1 MAERSRLGRR
11 ILGGLALALALG
23 ACQSRPPKPPDMPAV
38 RAFASEV
45 VRQTL
50 LAGHLDAIYRDS
62 GANGMVI
69 VVVDEAAH
77 GTITGYGHVGPG
89 VGPPPDDRT
98 LFRLQSV
105 SKLFDSDLLSALVAD
120 GRMRLEDPLQRY
132 APPGRT
138 VPAPPGAPPI
148 TLLSLA
154 THTSGL
160 PREAIKPQKSAD
172 AAITARWIWLAHQ
185 TDLPPAGTEAS
196 YSNIGFDLLGD
207 AISVAAKAPYAAA
220 LQATVTGPLGM
231 TDTTPNPSPEQC
243 ARMMS
248 PDPSRAPYPCKDQ
261 SWEAA
266 SGGLYSTGSDMTRWL
281 RAQLA
286 PGAEA
291 DRRRISQ
298 ATYVQRAP
306 LKKAY
311 GLDHAGPANAI
322 GLAWI
327 ELLADNE
334 HPRVLEKT
342 GGGDGFLTYVV
353 IDPADHVGVF
363 LAFDN
368 LSDRRLP
375 VMAREANALVGYL
388 ARSAT
393 PPPAPATTPANQ

>member
-1 MAERSRLGRR
+1 MVQGRLAAR
-11 ILGGLALALALG
+11 ILGGLALATVLA
-23 ACQSRPPKPPDMPAV
+23 ACQPPPPKPQDMAAARSV
-38 RAFASEV
+38 ASEV

-50 LAGHLDAIYRDS
+50 LGDQLDAIYRDS

-69 VVVDEAAH
+69 VVIDEAAH
-77 GTITGYGHVGPG
+77 GTIAGFGHAGPG
-89 VGPPPDDRT
+89 VGPPPDGRT
-98 LFRLQSV
+98 VFRLQSV
-105 SKLFDSDLLSALVAD
+105 SKLFDCDLLSALVAD
-120 GRMRLEDPLQRY
+120 GRMRLDDPLQRY
-132 APPGRT
+132 APAART
-138 VPAPPGAPPI
+138 VPQPPGAPPI
-148 TLLSLA
+148 TVLSLA

-160 PREAIKPQKSAD
+160 PREAIKPQKSAE
-172 AAITARWIWLAHQ
+172 AALTARWIWLAHQ
-185 TDLPPAGTEAS
+185 SDLPPAGTEAS

-207 AISVAAKAPYAAA
+207 AISAAAKTPYAAA
-220 LQATVTGPLGM
+220 LQTTVTGPLGM
-231 TDTTPNPSPEQC
+231 NDTTPTPSADEC

-248 PDPSRAPYPCKDQ
+248 PDPTRAPYPCRDQ
-261 SWEAA
+261 AWEAA
-266 SGGLYSTGSDMTRWL
+266 SGGLYSTGDDMARWL
-281 RAQLA
+281 RAQVA

-298 ATYVQRAP
+298 ATYVPRAP

-327 ELLADNE
+327 ELLADGE

-353 IDPADHVGVF
+353 IDPAHHVGVF

-368 LSDRRLP
+368 LSGRRLP

-388 ARSAT
+388 ARMAT
-393 PPPAPATTPANQ
+393 PPAPAPAAPPAS